1 MIIVADIALSIVLLL
16 VGYVSACYYLN
27 GVKWNSKN
35 VEVLKLTRNKIIYLC
50 FGVIAVATLI
60 TLFQIV
66 YNLKLISQIK
76 LLTLVLII
84 LPVAAIDLRLQ
95 KIPNQFMLAALVL
108 RLVIYI
114 PEFIISAS
122 NAFST
127 LKDNILGALI
137 IGVFFILL
145 LLIFKNSIGMGDIK
159 LFAIM
164 GLYQGL
170 WGAINSVFFS
180 LVVSFVVSVA
190 LLISRKKEKKDTIS
204 FGPSILLG
212 TIIAI
217 GLAGM

>member
-159 LFAIM
+159 LFSIM
-164 GLYQGL
+164 GLYKGL

>member
-1 MIIVADIALSIVLLL
+1 MIIAVDIVLSIVLLL
-16 VGYVSACYYLN
+16 AGYVSACYYLN
-27 GVKWNSKN
+27 EVKWNSKN
-35 VEVLKLTRNKIIYLC
+35 IAVLKPTRNKVLYLC
-50 FGVIAVATLI
+50 FGVAGVATLI
-60 TLFQIV
+60 TLFQTV
-66 YNLKLISQIK
+66 YHLELIPQIK
-76 LLTLVLII
+76 LLTLVMVI

-108 RLVIYI
+108 RVLIYI

-122 NAFST
+122 AAFAT
-127 LKDNILGALI
+127 LMDNLLGAVI
-137 IGVFFILL
+137 IGAFFLLL

-180 LVVSFVVSVA
+180 LVVSFVLSVG
-190 LLISRKKEKKDTIS
+190 LLISRKKGRKDTIS

>member
-1 MIIVADIALSIVLLL
+1 MSIVLLL